1 MICGCPAPGAA
12 ADAARPRPCASALA
26 ARLPIPGKGR
36 ARRADFGAE
45 RQPAFGD
52 PVRAIE
58 PEFLGRAVR
67 FWPPGAIGAFV
78 HDTARTELGLPGVL
92 GSPERAC
99 IEAVA
104 AADAR
109 LLVMEH
115 HADIRLIDAGG
126 RADSDT
132 GRIGAM
138 HTAYGDGPLLARH
151 AVIDRDNAPP
161 QHAPG
166 NLVLVLAD
174 AGAGHALDAAL
185 GVAEEFHPCHM
196 LLLTPS
202 RCGRW

>member
-12 ADAARPRPCASALA
+12 AEAALHDPFAIDLA
-26 ARLPIPGKGR
+26 DHLTIPGKER

-115 HADIRLIDAGG
+115 QANIRL
-126 RADSDT
+126 
-132 GRIGAM
+132 
-138 HTAYGDGPLLARH
+138 
-151 AVIDRDNAPP
+151 
-161 QHAPG
+161 
-166 NLVLVLAD
+166 
-174 AGAGHALDAAL
+174 
-185 GVAEEFHPCHM
+185 
-196 LLLTPS
+196 
-202 RCGRW
+202 